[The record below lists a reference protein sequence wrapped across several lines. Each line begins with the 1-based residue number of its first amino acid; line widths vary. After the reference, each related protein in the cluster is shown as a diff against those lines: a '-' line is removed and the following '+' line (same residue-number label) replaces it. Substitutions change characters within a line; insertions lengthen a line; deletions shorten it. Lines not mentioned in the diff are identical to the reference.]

1 MAKKREMMTNCFHS
15 RGGGLNY
22 GDYVRTVSTI
32 KPLTTVGSKHKH
44 DDLKLQIQLVSQ
56 IKVPAKGL

>member
-1 MAKKREMMTNCFHS
+1 MAKKCELMTNCFYS

-22 GDYVRTVSTI
+22 GDYVRTVLTV

-44 DDLKLQIQLVSQ
+44 YDLKLQIQLVSQ
-56 IKVPAKGL
+56 INVPAKGL